1 MLTER
6 VKTGLKSCI
15 NDECYNCPLINT
27 PSCITDLRKEAL
39 NIIENQEEEISSLNK
54 TILCQM
60 LTIANLRKEVLRDF
74 VECITAP
81 ENITKIDYLNYVW
94 ISDIKRI
101 YHEKT
106 GETL

>member
-1 MLTER
+1 MSYATDDKDYEIIELHT
-6 VKTGLKSCI
+6 TI
-15 NDECYNCPLINT
+15 NDLQEQ
-27 PSCITDLRKEAL
+27 
-39 NIIENQEEEISSLNK
+39 IESLNK

-60 LTIANLRKEVLRDF
+60 QTIANLRKEVLRDF
-74 VECITAP
+74 VECITAT